1 MHKGGWQPFLILYL
15 NENPFMTRK
24 ILIVDDDQKTRTL
37 LKAYLEKNQYEVR
50 LAHNGESFLAEFQRY
65 VDELSMVILDVMLPD
80 TDGFAL
86 CKIVRQR
93 SNIPIIML
101 TASSDETDRVV
112 GLELGADD
120 YIGKPY
126 SPRELLARIKAIHR
140 RMGTESNAPPRFYRF
155 NGFTLDAVERTVVN
169 AESEIVSLTGL
180 DFQLLKY
187 FVEHPGDILDRG
199 ILCEETRGRDSGPLD
214 RSLDVQISRLRLR
227 LNDDGKQ
234 PFIIK
239 TVRGAG
245 YVFSA
250 DVSVSNV

>member
-1 MHKGGWQPFLILYL
+1 MA
-15 NENPFMTRK
+15 RK
-24 ILIVDDDQKTRTL
+24 ILIVDDDQKTRVL

-50 LAHNGESFLAEFQRY
+50 LAQDGATFLAEFHRY
-65 VDELSMVILDVMLPD
+65 ADELSLVILDVMLPD

-86 CKIVRQR
+86 CKIVRGR
-93 SNIPIIML
+93 SNVPIIML

-120 YIGKPY
+120 YIAKPY

-140 RMGTESNAPPRFYRF
+140 RSGIEHAAPPRYYRF
-155 NGFTLDAVERTVVN
+155 VGFTLDTVARSVTD
-169 AESEIVSLTGL
+169 AGGQLLALTGL
-180 DFQLLKY
+180 DFQLLRY
-187 FVEHPGDILDRG
+187 FVEHPGDVLDRSV
-199 ILCEETRGRDSGPLD
+199 LCEQTRGRDVGPLD

-234 PFIIK
+234 PLLIK

-250 DVSVSNV
+250 DVSRSHA

>member
-1 MHKGGWQPFLILYL
+1 MP
-15 NENPFMTRK
+15 RK
-24 ILIVDDDQKTRTL
+24 ILIVDDDQKTRLL
-37 LKAYLEKNQYEVR
+37 LKTYLEKNQYEVI
-50 LAHNGESFLAEFQRY
+50 LAHNGESFLAELHAHADQ
-65 VDELSMVILDVMLPD
+65 LSLVILDVMLPD

-86 CKIVRQR
+86 CRIVRQR
-93 SNIPIIML
+93 SNLPIIML

-120 YIGKPY
+120 YIAKPY
-126 SPRELLARIKAIHR
+126 SPRELLARIKAILR
-140 RMGTESNAPPRFYRF
+140 RAGADPAPTVRAYHF
-155 NGFTLDAVERTVVN
+155 NGFTLDLAERTVVDGDGVPL
-169 AESEIVSLTGL
+169 ALTGL

-187 FVEHPGDILDRG
+187 FVEHPGTVLDRSV
-199 ILCEETRGRDSGPLD
+199 LCEETRGRDSGPLD

-234 PFIIK
+234 PMLIK

-250 DVSVSNV
+250 TVAVTHA

>member
-1 MHKGGWQPFLILYL
+1 M
-15 NENPFMTRK
+15 RK
-24 ILIVDDDQKTRTL
+24 ILIVDDDEKTRTL
-37 LKAYLEKNQYEVR
+37 LKTYLEKNQYEVS
-50 LAHNGESFLAEFQRY
+50 LSHNGESFLVEFQRCA
-65 VDELSMVILDVMLPD
+65 DELSLVILDVMLPD

-93 SNIPIIML
+93 SNVPIIML
-101 TASSDETDRVV
+101 TASSDETDRIV

-120 YIGKPY
+120 YIAKPY

-140 RMGTESNAPPRFYRF
+140 RMGIESIIAARYYRF
-155 NGFTLDAVERTVVN
+155 LGFTLDVVERKVTDSSGEVV
-169 AESEIVSLTGL
+169 ILTGL

-187 FVEHPGDILDRG
+187 FVEHAGDILDRNV
-199 ILCEETRGRDSGPLD
+199 LCEETRGRDSGPMD

-227 LNDDGKQ
+227 LKDDGKQ
-234 PFIIK
+234 PLLIK

-250 DVSVSNV
+250 DVSVSNN

>member
-1 MHKGGWQPFLILYL
+1 M
-15 NENPFMTRK
+15 RK

-37 LKAYLEKNQYEVR
+37 LKAYLEKNQYEVL
-50 LAHNGESFLAEFQRY
+50 LAHNGETFLAEFQRY
-65 VDELSMVILDVMLPD
+65 SEELSLVILDVMLPD

-86 CKIVRQR
+86 CKEVRRR
-93 SNIPIIML
+93 SNIPIFML

-120 YIGKPY
+120 YIAKPY

-140 RMGTESNAPPRFYRF
+140 RMGNDNATAPRFYRF
-155 NGFTLDAVERTVVN
+155 VGFTLDTVERTVTDAN
-169 AESEIVSLTGL
+169 GEIVALTGL

-187 FVEHPGDILDRG
+187 FVEHSGDILDRAV
-199 ILCEETRGRDSGPLD
+199 LCEQTRGRDAGPLD
-214 RSLDVQISRLRLR
+214 RSLDVQISRMRLR
-227 LNDDGKQ
+227 LNDAGKQ
-234 PFIIK
+234 PLLIK

-250 DVSVSNV
+250 EVSSSNV

>member
-1 MHKGGWQPFLILYL
+1 MP
-15 NENPFMTRK
+15 RK
-24 ILIVDDDQKTRTL
+24 ILIVDDDQKTRLL
-37 LKAYLEKNQYEVR
+37 LKTYLEKNQYEVI
-50 LAHNGESFLAEFQRY
+50 LAHNGESFLAELHTHAEQ
-65 VDELSMVILDVMLPD
+65 LSLVILDVMLPD

-86 CKIVRQR
+86 CRIVRQR
-93 SNIPIIML
+93 SNLPIIML

-120 YIGKPY
+120 YIAKPY
-126 SPRELLARIKAIHR
+126 SPRELLARIKAILR
-140 RMGTESNAPPRFYRF
+140 RAGADPAPTVRAYHF
-155 NGFTLDAVERTVVN
+155 NGFTLDLAERTVVD
-169 AESEIVSLTGL
+169 SEGVPLALTGL

-187 FVEHPGDILDRG
+187 FVEHPGTVLDRSV
-199 ILCEETRGRDSGPLD
+199 LCEETRGRDSGPLD

-234 PFIIK
+234 PMLIK

-250 DVSVSNV
+250 TVAVTHA

>member
-1 MHKGGWQPFLILYL
+1 M
-15 NENPFMTRK
+15 RK

-37 LKAYLEKNQYEVR
+37 LKAYLEKNQYDVG
-50 LAHNGESFLAEFQRY
+50 LAHDGATFLAEFNRY
-65 VDELSMVILDVMLPD
+65 IDALSLVILDVMLPD

-86 CKIVRQR
+86 CRTVRQR
-93 SNIPIIML
+93 SNVPIIML

-120 YIGKPY
+120 YISKPY

-140 RMGTESNAPPRFYRF
+140 RTGMDNAAAPRYYRF
-155 NGFTLDAVERTVVN
+155 DGFTLDTVER
-169 AESEIVSLTGL
+169 IVTSPEGTLVTLTGL

-187 FVEHPGDILDRG
+187 FVEHAGDILDRSM
-199 ILCEETRGRDSGPLD
+199 LCEGTRGRDAGPMD
-214 RSLDVQISRLRLR
+214 RFLDVQISRLRLR
-227 LNDDGKQ
+227 LNEGGGN
-234 PFIIK
+234 PMLIK

-250 DVSVSNV
+250 DVTASNA

>member
-1 MHKGGWQPFLILYL
+1 M
-15 NENPFMTRK
+15 RK

-37 LKAYLEKNQYEVR
+37 LKAYLEKNQFDVS
-50 LAHNGESFLAEFQRY
+50 LAHNGETFLAEFNRY
-65 VDELSMVILDVMLPD
+65 ADELSLVILDVMLPD

-86 CKIVRQR
+86 CKSVRRR
-93 SNIPIIML
+93 SNVPIIML

-120 YIGKPY
+120 YISKPY

-140 RMGTESNAPPRFYRF
+140 RMGIESAPAPRFYRF
-155 NGFTLDAVERTVVN
+155 VGFTLDTVERTVTNPSGAAVPL
-169 AESEIVSLTGL
+169 SGL

-187 FVEHPGDILDRG
+187 FVEHAGDILDRNV
-199 ILCEETRGRDSGPLD
+199 LCEQTRGRDAGPLD
-214 RSLDVQISRLRLR
+214 RFLDVQISRLRMR
-227 LNDDGKQ
+227 LNDGGRQ
-234 PFIIK
+234 PLLIK

-250 DVSVSNV
+250 DVTAGNV

>member
-1 MHKGGWQPFLILYL
+1 M
-15 NENPFMTRK
+15 RK

-37 LKAYLEKNQYEVR
+37 LKAYLEKNQYDVR
-50 LAHNGESFLAEFQRY
+50 LSHNGETFLAEFNRY
-65 VDELSMVILDVMLPD
+65 VDELSLVILDVMLPD

-86 CKIVRQR
+86 CKIVRRR
-93 SNIPIIML
+93 SNVPIIML

-120 YIGKPY
+120 YIAKPY

-140 RMGTESNAPPRFYRF
+140 RMGVESASATRYYRF
-155 NGFTLDAVERTVVN
+155 VGFTLDTVERTVVD
-169 AESEIVSLTGL
+169 ADGQPLALTGL
-180 DFQLLKY
+180 DFQLLRY
-187 FVEHPGDILDRG
+187 FVEHPGEILDRNV
-199 ILCEETRGRDSGPLD
+199 LCEETRGRDAGPLD

-227 LNDDGKQ
+227 LNDGGKQ
-234 PFIIK
+234 PLLIK

-250 DVSVSNV
+250 DVKLSHV